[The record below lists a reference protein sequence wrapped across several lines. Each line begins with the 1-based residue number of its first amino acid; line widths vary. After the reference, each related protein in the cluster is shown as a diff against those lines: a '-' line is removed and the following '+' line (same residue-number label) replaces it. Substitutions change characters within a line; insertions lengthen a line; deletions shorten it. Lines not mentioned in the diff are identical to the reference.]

1 MICKLSK
8 KEFSNL
14 LNELS
19 KTPLASQDEIEFRIS
34 IEKEFRYVQ
43 KNISKTLLGSEL
55 IHYSTSNEKLNKIIN
70 NLTNRNTIDI
80 IALHTIESHPPS
92 ETNPHVDLRST
103 CTLNILLEDDFDGGD
118 FYLNKKLYDGLRK
131 KGDYIVYNGG
141 KELHS
146 VSKITKGV
154 RKSLIVWYGRKESLI

>member
-1 MICKLSK
+1 MKLTE
-8 KEFSNL
+8 KEFNTL
-14 LNELS
+14 LDELS
-19 KTPLASQDEIEFRIS
+19 KTPLATQNEIEFRAS

-55 IHYSTSNEKLNKIIN
+55 IHYSTRNEKLNEIIN
-70 NLTNRNTIDI
+70 NLTSRDTSDI

-92 ETNPHVDLRST
+92 ETKPHVDLRST
-103 CTLNILLEDDFDGGD
+103 CTLNILLKDKFEGGE
-118 FYLNKKLYDGLRK
+118 FYLNGELYEGLRK

-146 VSKITKGV
+146 VSPITSGV
-154 RKSLIVWYGRKESLI
+154 RKSLIVWYGKLTKNII